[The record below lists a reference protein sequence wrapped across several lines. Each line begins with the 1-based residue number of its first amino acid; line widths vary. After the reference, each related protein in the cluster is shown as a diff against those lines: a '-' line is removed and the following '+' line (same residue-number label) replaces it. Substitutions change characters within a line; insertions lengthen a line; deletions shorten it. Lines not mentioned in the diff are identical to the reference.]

1 MGNDMGKSTN
11 RMAIA
16 AMANATHFG
25 KKELKDLQR
34 QFFELAQREG
44 NPYTI
49 TRVEFLEALELVGIV
64 ESDHEIIDRLF
75 SMFDKTGN
83 DQITWKEFIVGL
95 APLCHG
101 TIKEK
106 LHCE

>member
-1 MGNDMGKSTN
+1 MGNELGKSSN

-25 KKELKDLQR
+25 KEELLQL
-34 QFFELAQREG
+34 QKKFFELAQREG
-44 NPYTI
+44 NPFTI

-83 DQITWKEFIVGL
+83 DQISWKEFVVGL

-101 TIKEK
+101 TVQEK
-106 LHCE
+106 LKC